1 MSLIGLW
8 RFNYLTK
15 KASGIGFEYSIVII
29 QQFVIVSFNI
39 VHQTLGSKTER
50 EKHQLSQNKSSCR
63 GKKISWQCQDY
74 FRVAWGWDKLKK
86 GWLGSALPN
95 SWFGESLFG
104 KSLIWQIHNL
114 TNSQFDEF
122 PFGFVNKLVK
132 STWHQLDIVSTDVG
146 AMVTTPAFK

>member
-29 QQFVIVSFNI
+29 QQFVILSFNI

-95 SWFGESLFG
+95 SWFGEFT
-104 KSLIWQIHNL
+104 IWRIPNL
-114 TNSQFDEF
+114 TSFLLALSISWWSQLGISWTSCQQMLE
-122 PFGFVNKLVK
+122 P
-132 STWHQLDIVSTDVG
+132 W
-146 AMVTTPAFK
+146 